1 MRQLRGFKLRQKSL
15 MPVILASLVF
25 LITQR
30 QFLASPIHL
39 LPSQPSLNSSI
50 PSYLIDNATNLDL
63 DDTMLFPE
71 PPSVQDEPDDDLIAY
86 GVDRLVYVGVF
97 LLINGIILVIGMLS
111 GRIAHALIGAS
122 LLTAAFFVLFFVII
136 G

>member
-1 MRQLRGFKLRQKSL
+1 
-15 MPVILASLVF
+15 
-25 LITQR
+25 
-30 QFLASPIHL
+30 
-39 LPSQPSLNSSI
+39 
-50 PSYLIDNATNLDL
+50 
-63 DDTMLFPE
+63 MLFPE